1 MTTAALLSAC
11 AYPVH
16 ADSIS
21 LSDINQSYA
30 KDAILELVEQ
40 GIINGKGNGKF
51 DPTGKI
57 ERQDFAIILA
67 KALNLDVSSKP
78 ADSTFSDVPQDHYS
92 YSFVE
97 AAVKAGLIKGQGNGE
112 FGMGQNLTRQDMAVL
127 FVRALGVEVEGMG
140 SLLKFS
146 DAASISYYAKDA
158 VAAAIE
164 LGLMNGMNGKEFNP
178 VGQAD
183 RQSVALVANRFLK
196 VKEQLDTPSQQPVQT
211 PKPDEVTPPPAEKP
225 TQNPTPSTG
234 GSSGGS
240 TAPSYPNPGNPSSPD
255 STAPIVRL
263 LSASSVLIGK
273 NVSVTSNETGFVYL
287 VPYSLNANTKT
298 QLETSVVEK
307 LASKSVVAA
316 AQAETLIATAN
327 LSPGDYKAYAVDAA
341 GNVSAP
347 TGKITLSALQLEQP
361 ALHFSDART
370 LVITYNETLNPL
382 FVPTAH
388 ELSVYTKDG
397 ELQLPKEVEHINI
410 TGRIVIVT
418 LAESLPMARPVEV
431 VYDPSSAATAI
442 RSAAGTISPAFGP
455 INVQYLP
462 DNVRELFEALITEA
476 EALRDTSTPGNTT
489 GTYPS
494 FAFEQLNQAILNAY
508 SIADNP
514 NTPAAGLASG
524 YNDLIQQM
532 KGFKNSRIKP
542 LKVSLTEKNASFV
555 LNSNMLRVNGM
566 SAQITDSSLDEDRY
580 DIRNIRNL
588 IEVTRGDAFIEL
600 EIRYDS
606 VTNRYEIQSE
616 GQAIGHIE
624 IETSDPSLIQLTAR
638 DQGIHVAP
646 APNVDQDRP
655 VSLIFKVFEKDAEIG
670 KVELPIRFDSE
681 PPTVTEV
688 TYDSAQGRF
697 LFQSSEPVYSYPQ
710 TIQLRAQVDYSG
722 NGDFSQNSIDI
733 FPLVDGEDFKI
744 EITLDKRAVTLQLTP
759 MGISKLATQLPG
771 GKFKIMINGM
781 SDFAMNWQPEIH
793 IIDAPETP

>member
-67 KALNLDVSSKP
+67 KALNLDVSPKP

-140 SLLKFS
+140 SQLKFS

-196 VKEQLDTPSQQPVQT
+196 VKEQLDTPSEQPVQT

-240 TAPSYPNPGNPSSPD
+240 TVPSYPNPGNPSSPD
-255 STAPIVRL
+255 SAAPIVRL
-263 LSASSVLIGK
+263 LSASSVLIGE
-273 NVSVTSNETGFVYL
+273 NVAVTSNETGFVYL
-287 VPYSLNANTKT
+287 VPYSLNTNTKT
-298 QLETSVVEK
+298 QLETSVAEK

-327 LSPGDYKAYAVDAA
+327 LSAGDYKAYAVDAA

-361 ALHFSDART
+361 AVHFSDART

-397 ELQLPKEVEHINI
+397 EVQLPKEVEHINI
-410 TGRIVIVT
+410 TGRTVVVA

-442 RSAAGTISPAFGP
+442 RSATGTISPAFGP
-455 INVQYLP
+455 IMVQYLP

-476 EALRDTSTPGNTT
+476 EALRDTSIPGNTA

-514 NTPAAGLASG
+514 NSPAASLAIG

-532 KGFKNSRIKP
+532 KAFKNSRIES
-542 LKVSLTEKNASFV
+542 LRVSLAEENASFV

-616 GQAIGHIE
+616 GQTIGHIE

-638 DQGIHVAP
+638 DHGIHVAP

-688 TYDSAQGRF
+688 TYDSAQGLF

-733 FPLVDGEDFKI
+733 FPLVDGEDFNL
-744 EITLDKRAVTLQLTP
+744 EITPDKRAVTLQLTR

-771 GKFKIMINGM
+771 GKFKIMILGM